1 MSGMLACSPGVC
13 LEKPRGARIFKE
25 QRSHSY
31 GNRRAFIIIFFSS
44 GNSPNP
50 IHVFWS
56 LLCGRMWSKAECRDL
71 GERGGSDPVVGTFL
85 KERGPRFLPR
95 GTRCA
100 HVSWK
105 PVQSAF
111 TQPIFS
117 PQELFLVFKEEKK
130 KSKKKKKPFT
140 AWLLAYCAAEAV
152 SSKGTSPPAAGGVFV
167 GLPSLAPLLPA
178 ANADIP
184 PPRDKAS
191 LSPWDISVSVPGR
204 GGCLGSR
211 PLLGAPPPLCL
222 RLSGLLQAFRNH
234 STVSTA
240 SGVPSLRREG
250 RPPWNIVNSPILGL
264 AFFRKTDGHSLRG
277 QYGCRDPAGLASRT
291 ACPKGPGRL
300 WGRVAWAR
308 CEAIG
313 SGGGCGERDRERPVD
328 RAGGSSALADR
339 CRAGMERPSLA
350 GRSAFTSR
358 GDGRA
363 RRRGACRAGGRQFME
378 LPSRGRVP
386 LPCRS
391 RPPLHGCD
399 CG

>member
-1 MSGMLACSPGVC
+1 M
-13 LEKPRGARIFKE
+13 
-25 QRSHSY
+25 
-31 GNRRAFIIIFFSS
+31 
-44 GNSPNP
+44 
-50 IHVFWS
+50 
-56 LLCGRMWSKAECRDL
+56 
-71 GERGGSDPVVGTFL
+71 
-85 KERGPRFLPR
+85 
-95 GTRCA
+95 
-100 HVSWK
+100 
-105 PVQSAF
+105 
-111 TQPIFS
+111 
-117 PQELFLVFKEEKK
+117 
-130 KSKKKKKPFT
+130 
-140 AWLLAYCAAEAV
+140 
-152 SSKGTSPPAAGGVFV
+152 

-191 LSPWDISVSVPGR
+191 LSPWDISVSVGGGGAWVHALSSGSVGGGR
-204 GGCLGSR
+204 LGSR

-277 QYGCRDPAGLASRT
+277 RYGCRDPAGLASRT

-300 WGRVAWAR
+300 RGGVAWAR

-328 RAGGSSALADR
+328 GAGGSSALADR
-339 CRAGMERPSLA
+339 CRVGVERPSI
-350 GRSAFTSR
+350 FTSR

-363 RRRGACRAGGRQFME
+363 RRRGARYATGHQFME

-391 RPPLHGCD
+391 RPPLRL
-399 CG
+399 